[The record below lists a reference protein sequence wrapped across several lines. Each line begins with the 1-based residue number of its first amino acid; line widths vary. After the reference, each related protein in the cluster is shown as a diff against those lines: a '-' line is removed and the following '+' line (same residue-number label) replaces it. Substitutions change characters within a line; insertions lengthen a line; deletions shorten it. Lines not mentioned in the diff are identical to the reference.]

1 MKLNR
6 IRWTIL
12 ALAGAL
18 MAPAMLNATSA
29 TTSTPTYSVAAH
41 AAQASELL
49 REVRTLA
56 DQVSQ
61 STDRL
66 AVSLP
71 GNQLHWMSHASYLN
85 QAKDGINQ
93 IGERLETLQEIRD
106 NVHPWQQEAIDRIHA
121 SSLSAAR
128 STDSAL
134 RYLNENQ
141 GWLRAPSYKEDVN

>member
-1 MKLNR
+1 MKSNR
-6 IRWTIL
+6 NRWTIV

-66 AVSLP
+66 AVSLETR
-71 GNQLHWMSHASYLN
+71 
-85 QAKDGINQ
+85 
-93 IGERLETLQEIRD
+93 ERSGKNRPSLRLRFRLPRER
-106 NVHPWQQEAIDRIHA
+106 V
-121 SSLSAAR
+121 SSNF
-128 STDSAL
+128 T
-134 RYLNENQ
+134 
-141 GWLRAPSYKEDVN
+141 